1 MKLVGREKEQD
12 ILQQAI
18 ASESSQ
24 LIAVYGRR
32 RVGKTYLIENTLSRE
47 IIFDATG
54 IKETSIRTQ
63 ISNFQAQIIKRSK
76 KLSKSPT
83 PQNWLEAFQLLQKY
97 IESKGGKKK
106 VIYIDE
112 FPWFCGQR
120 SEFLPVFEHFWNN
133 FCAKRNDLVVIVC
146 GSAASFMVNKVI
158 NNKDGLS
165 LIHISEPTRPY

>member
-1 MKLVGREKEQD
+1 MWRPATLINIVILFRTLCIYQHSTSFVWNDSYFIRFRRNSCKYVIYKNARVASEMCYFYVLSDETRAIKIMKLVGREKEQD

-83 PQNWLEAFQLLQKY
+83 PQNWLEAFQL
-97 IESKGGKKK
+97 
-106 VIYIDE
+106 
-112 FPWFCGQR
+112 
-120 SEFLPVFEHFWNN
+120 
-133 FCAKRNDLVVIVC
+133 
-146 GSAASFMVNKVI
+146 
-158 NNKDGLS
+158 S